1 MKNNRTKISTQLYT
15 HNLLLVL
22 TAVLLTG
29 SISLYLALHIR
40 QTDLDTSIRD
50 VAAMVADLDNVKE
63 LLKTGQPDEALQ
75 QQLDLLTAS
84 LKQVDIVVIC
94 DTDSIRYYH
103 NDKSRIGESFKGDD
117 QADILNGSVPYISES
132 EGTLG
137 MQRRAFHAV
146 YDEDGTLIGF
156 VVASV
161 LISSLTQI
169 RRQLITIY
177 LVIFLMLILAGC
189 VLAWI
194 STHRIRKLLLGY
206 QPEEFCKL
214 YVERTEVINALEEGI
229 CAVNADG
236 AIILINQAARKIL
249 EIPSESSIEGTPVK
263 MMDAKSR
270 LLHTLQTGAAEYNV
284 NEVIKDQNILSTIIP
299 VYHQEQLIGAV
310 SISRNKTE
318 LIKLAEE
325 LTGARYMIDTLRA
338 VNHEFKN
345 KLHIILGLLEMNET
359 EKVKDYIV
367 NASLASSEAVSSF
380 SRLIPHSN
388 LAALL
393 IGKYI
398 RASELGIQF
407 SLKADSYFSP
417 KEKELP
423 VDCYITLAGNL
434 IENAM
439 DELNSSDYPVKEIEL
454 GIYSENEHTIITCDD
469 TGGGIPEEI
478 LFSIYDRHTTTKGD
492 GHGTGYALI
501 KEIIDC
507 YEGTIH
513 IDTEKGTGTSVEI
526 ILPI

>member
-1 MKNNRTKISTQLYT
+1 MKNDRTKISTRLYLY
-15 HNLLLVL
+15 NLLLVL

-29 SISLYLALHIR
+29 GISLTLALRIR
-40 QTDLDTSIRD
+40 QRDLDTSIRD
-50 VAAMVADLDNVKE
+50 VAAMVAGLEDVRE
-63 LLKTGQPDEALQ
+63 LLTTRQTDEALQ
-75 QQLDLLTAS
+75 RQLDLLVDS
-84 LKQVDIVVIC
+84 LEQVDIVVIC

-103 NDKSRIGESFKGDD
+103 NEKSRIGERFKGED
-117 QADILNGSVPYISES
+117 QAAILAGSAPYISEA

-146 YDEDGTLIGF
+146 YDANGTLIGF
-156 VVASV
+156 VTASV
-161 LISSLTQI
+161 LISSLEQI
-169 RRQLITIY
+169 RRHLIAIY
-177 LVIFLMLILAGC
+177 LGIFLLLIPAGC
-189 VLAWI
+189 GLAWI
-194 STHRIRKLLLGY
+194 FMHRIRTILLGH
-206 QPEEFCKL
+206 QPEEFRRL
-214 YVERTEVINALEEGI
+214 YIERAEVIDALEEGI
-229 CAVNADG
+229 CAVNAEG
-236 AIILINQAARKIL
+236 TVILINQSARNLLKIPPGLDAEGRPVSAVDERSGLIRTL
-249 EIPSESSIEGTPVK
+249 ETGT
-263 MMDAKSR
+263 
-270 LLHTLQTGAAEYNV
+270 AEYNV
-284 NEVIKDQNILSTIIP
+284 HERIKDQNILSTRIP

-310 SISRNKTE
+310 SISRDKTE
-318 LIKLAEE
+318 LTRLAEE

-345 KLHIILGLLEMNET
+345 KLHIILGLLEMKDT
-359 EKVKDYIV
+359 EQAKSYIIH
-367 NASLASSEAVSSF
+367 ASLASSEAVSSL
-380 SRLIPHSN
+380 SRLIPHSS

-407 SLKADSYFSP
+407 SFKPDSCFSP
-417 KEKELP
+417 KERELP
-423 VDCYITLAGNL
+423 VDCYITLVGNL

-454 GIYSENEHTIITCDD
+454 GIYSEKEHTIITCDD

-478 LFSIYDRHTTTKGD
+478 LFALYDRRTTTKGE

-513 IDTEKGTGTSVEI
+513 IDTEKGMGTSVEI